1 MKEANKMSVLSRPQR
16 YNQTL
21 PNIITGMEEEL
32 PGKATNVL
40 LQPIRNI
47 ETTIQVLNDRGDII
61 DTITGKT
68 VEGSIS
74 MSASSLIRRTGSLK
88 MAVDPAYMPNKKS
101 VFWFNKRF
109 RVYQGIVDTSQ
120 YPREAVNYLLG
131 TFYVDETGLQFS
143 EDNRYITVKLSD
155 KMTNWEDS
163 GLETKLEIK
172 HGTPLNEAMRGILEL
187 VGETDFGY
195 IEKTTEKEV
204 IPYDYKKEAG
214 TNIIDI
220 ITDFRDMYQEFI
232 CGYDVLGRFE
242 FRRIPMQL
250 KKEMKPSRWTFD
262 SVSTDRTDMT
272 LSFAETYSLKD
283 VKNRVVVVGNTSTT
297 TGYTPKGIV
306 TVKATDNPFN
316 TTAIGISTK
325 VVQNNDLTNDMQCLS
340 QAEYEIWKSTHF
352 QENADISLVPLYHL
366 KPFDLITIKNP
377 VSYETAQYMI
387 DDIDVDLA
395 VDGVMDI
402 SAHKMYYV
410 SPVYGQANTPLV
422 DAIKH
427 GIEDLGWLSLGEQRI
442 KDAYGIS
449 GDSKNT
455 LFVRFISGELGGEQA
470 QTNAYT
476 TTRNQIMELDLA
488 DYQQLD
494 FTSEDGNV
502 GRSKADYADRVL
514 GHEMFHAVCNDYYG
528 VMKTI
533 DIPIWFKEGFAELL
547 HGGKDRYKTITGFM
561 NDEEKKQYFIDMAKE
576 QLDGKWTSTSE
587 DYVAAYL
594 IAASIYYLCGSRQGM
609 LDAFQN
615 IEKEDNVNLNFLHK
629 FMPQLGDTNEEAK
642 ARVIEEMKV
651 MPLWEFLNDPK
662 DTDTGSIGGNHMEN
676 LFNRPLDA
684 EDVFNNQEAKCVSLG
699 FKVVYED

>member
-1 MKEANKMSVLSRPQR
+1 MSVLSRPQN

-21 PNIITGMEEEL
+21 PNIVTGMEEEL
-32 PGKATNVL
+32 SGRATNVL

-47 ETTIQVLNDRGDII
+47 ETTIQVIDDRGDII

-68 VEGSIS
+68 IDGSIS
-74 MSASSLIRRTGSLK
+74 MNASSLIRRTGSLK
-88 MAVDPAYMPNKKS
+88 LAVDPAYMPSKKS
-101 VFWFNKRF
+101 VLWFDKRF

-143 EDNRYITVKLSD
+143 EDSRYITVKLSD

-220 ITDFRDMYQEFI
+220 ITDFRDMYQEFV

-262 SVSTDRTDMT
+262 SVSTDRADVT
-272 LSFAETYSLKD
+272 LSFAESYSLKD
-283 VKNRVVVVGNTSTT
+283 VKNRIVVVGNTSTT

-316 TTAIGISTK
+316 TTAIGVRTK

-352 QENADISLVPLYHL
+352 QESADISIVPLYHL
-366 KPFDLITIKNP
+366 KPFDLVTIKNP
-377 VSYETAQYMI
+377 VSHDSAQYMI
-387 DDIDVDLA
+387 DTIDVDLN
-395 VDGVMDI
+395 VEGTMDI
-402 SAHKMYYV
+402 TAHKMYYV

-427 GIEDLGWLSLGEQRI
+427 GINELGWLSLGEQRI

-449 GDSKNT
+449 ADGKNT
-455 LFVRFISGELGGEQA
+455 LFVRFISGELGGGQA

-476 TTRNQIMELDLA
+476 TTRNQIMELDLT
-488 DYQQLD
+488 DFQQLN
-494 FTSEDGNV
+494 FKSEDGDV

-514 GHEMFHAVCNDYYG
+514 GHEMFHAVCNDFYG

-533 DIPIWFKEGFAELL
+533 DMPIWFKEGFAELL
-547 HGGKDRYKTITGFM
+547 HGGKDRYKTITGFKD
-561 NDEEKKQYFIDMAKE
+561 DEEKKRYFIDLAKE
-576 QLDGKWTSTSE
+576 QLDGKWSSTSE

-594 IAASIYYLCGSRQGM
+594 IAAAIYYLCGSKDQM
-609 LDAFQN
+609 LAAFQN
-615 IEKEDNVNLNFLHK
+615 IEKEDNVNLNFLRK
-629 FMPQLGDTNEEAK
+629 FIPQEGSTDAEVKEKVIQEMNTMPIWTC
-642 ARVIEEMKV
+642 
-651 MPLWEFLNDPK
+651 LNDAN
-662 DTDTGSIGGNHMEN
+662 DTDTGSIGGSHMEN
-676 LFNRPLDA
+676 LFNRPLSA
-684 EDVFNNQEAKCVSLG
+684 EDVFNNQEATCVSLG
-699 FKVVYED
+699 FKVIYED